1 MLPLLA
7 KNRNIRRPYVSVK
20 RPYDPV
26 FNPETEIF
34 LAEKIAVSSYDKI
47 LVSVVIDFLIP
58 YSIVTV

>member
-7 KNRNIRRPYVSVK
+7 KNRNIRRPYISVK

-34 LAEKIAVSSYDKI
+34 LPDKIAVSSYDKI
-47 LVSVVIDFLIP
+47 LISVVIDFLIP

>member
-7 KNRNIRRPYVSVK
+7 KNRNIRH
-20 RPYDPV
+20 PYDPV

-34 LAEKIAVSSYDKI
+34 LPDKIAVSSYDKI